1 MQGIRH
7 GPERAFEGASA
18 EMARYLEPLTRHER
32 AGTRLWTVRELGI
45 LRQLSSLDGL
55 VRCLTDEHWAVA
67 DEAESALFLLAQE
80 HHEAVAVL
88 RSRAQATR
96 GTVVVAVGVVSDP
109 PPGRLRRPAWVS
121 TIEAS
126 SRTRWVLRS
135 PAPESPRFDTA
146 MVVLQDTLHL
156 GAGDYGHAELYPD
169 DWNRWQRLG
178 IGEQIELHSSP
189 YGIVA
194 IGTALSMRRPPD

>member
-7 GPERAFEGASA
+7 GPERAFDGAPA
-18 EMARYLEPLTRHER
+18 ELAHHLEPLTRHVR

-45 LRQLSSLDGL
+45 LRQLSSLDDL
-55 VRCLTDEHWAVA
+55 VRCLADEHWAVA
-67 DEAESALFLLAQE
+67 DEAESSLFMLAQE

-96 GTVVVAVGVVSDP
+96 GTVLVEVGVVSDP
-109 PPGRLRRPAWVS
+109 PVGRLRRPAWVS

-146 MVVLQDTLHL
+146 MVLLLDTLHL
-156 GAGDYGHAELYPD
+156 GSGDSGRAELYPD
-169 DWNRWQRLG
+169 DWNSWQRLG
-178 IGEQIELHSSP
+178 IGEQIELHSIP

-194 IGTALSMRRPPD
+194 TGTVLSMRRPPD